1 MFPGKNEIK
10 ATISTRLMPQ
20 KESLD
25 KGDLVTYQYYYCPT
39 YAYVYAYP
47 RNDSAELGESPHPC
61 HRRLSGT
68 QGKPGWG
75 ASCLSEPRHARSLG
89 AGSASLG

>member
-1 MFPGKNEIK
+1 MLPGKNAIK

-25 KGDLVTYQYYYCPT
+25 KGDLVTYQYFCPT
-39 YAYVYAYP
+39 YAYAYEYAYP

-61 HRRLSGT
+61 HRR
-68 QGKPGWG
+68 
-75 ASCLSEPRHARSLG
+75 AEAVRHPR
-89 AGSASLG
+89 